1 MESFTTENITKAF
14 GKFVALSDVS
24 TELEEKVISAI
35 IGPNGAGKTTL
46 VNVCTGMFPP
56 DGGGIYF
63 DNKDITKYPSH
74 KRVKLGIARTFQ
86 IVNIFPELTV
96 YQNIKVPLLYA
107 KPRNEVEEAADQLL
121 ESYGLISFSQTRAVN
136 ISHGD
141 QKLLEMA
148 MAVAVDPKVLFLD
161 EPTAGVGMEE
171 KEKIIETVQRF
182 KGKEMITAII
192 EHDMDTVFRI
202 ADRIIVMNEGEVIA
216 QGNPEEI
223 KNNDFVRRI
232 YLKEETL

>member
-1 MESFTTENITKAF
+1 MGSFRIENITKAF
-14 GKFVALSDVS
+14 GKFIALNQVS
-24 TELEEKVISAI
+24 TELSEDLISAI

-56 DGGGIYF
+56 DSGFLYF
-63 DNKDITKYPSH
+63 DSRNITKQPSH
-74 KRVKLGIARTFQ
+74 KRVQLGIARTFQ
-86 IVNIFPELTV
+86 IINIFPELTV
-96 YQNIKVPLLYA
+96 HENIRVPLLYA
-107 KPRNEVEEAADQLL
+107 RPKTEVKDAADALL
-121 ESYGLISFSQTRAVN
+121 DTYGLTRFRETRAIN

-148 MAVAVDPKVLFLD
+148 MAIAVEPKVLFLD

-171 KEKIIETVQRF
+171 KEKIIKTVQRF
-182 KGKEMITAII
+182 KGKNMITAII

-223 KNNDFVRRI
+223 KSNEFVRKI
-232 YLKEETL
+232 YLKEEA

>member
-1 MESFTTENITKAF
+1 MGSFRIENITKAF
-14 GKFVALSDVS
+14 GKFIALNQVS
-24 TELEEKVISAI
+24 TELDEDLISAI

-56 DGGGIYF
+56 DSGGLFF
-63 DNKDITKYPSH
+63 DSRNITKQPSH
-74 KRVKLGIARTFQ
+74 KRVQLGIARTFQ

-96 YQNIKVPLLYA
+96 RENIRVPLLYA
-107 KPRNEVEEAADQLL
+107 RHKTEVEDAADALL
-121 ESYGLISFSQTRAVN
+121 DTYGLSRFSDTRAVN

-148 MAVAVDPKVLFLD
+148 MAIAVAPKVLFLD

-182 KGKEMITAII
+182 KGKNMITAII
-192 EHDMDTVFRI
+192 EHDMETVFRI

-223 KNNDFVRRI
+223 KSNEFVRKI
-232 YLKEETL
+232 YLKEEV

>member
-1 MESFTTENITKAF
+1 MASFRIENITKAF
-14 GKFVALSDVS
+14 GKFTALNQVS
-24 TELEEKVISAI
+24 TELDEDLISAI

-56 DGGGIYF
+56 DSGGLFF
-63 DNKDITKYPSH
+63 DSRNVTKQPSH
-74 KRVKLGIARTFQ
+74 KRVQLGIARTFQ

-96 YQNIKVPLLYA
+96 RENIRVPLLYA
-107 KPRNEVEEAADQLL
+107 RHKTEVEEAADALL
-121 ESYGLISFSQTRAVN
+121 DTYGLARFRDTRAVN

-148 MAVAVDPKVLFLD
+148 MAIAVAPKVLFLD

-182 KGKEMITAII
+182 KGKNMITAII
-192 EHDMDTVFRI
+192 EHDMETVFRI

-216 QGNPEEI
+216 QGSPEEI
-223 KNNDFVRRI
+223 KSNAFVRKI
-232 YLKEETL
+232 YLKEEV